1 MWNPSSQKTKMSQ
14 NPKTE
19 DSSQVEQPLLSHLFE
34 MRDRLLRAVIAIL
47 VIFLGAFYFANDI
60 YHIVATP
67 LMQHLPEGSSMIST
81 KPAGTFF
88 TPMKLALMMS
98 VFAAMPYILYQLWS
112 FVAPGLYAHERRL
125 VLPLV
130 VSSTLLFYAGM
141 AFAYYVVF
149 PLMFAF
155 FISVTPEGV
164 AVMTDIG
171 EYLDFILKIFFAFGV
186 AFEVPIATI
195 LLVYTGVTTPESLS
209 KKRPYIIV
217 GAFVIGMLLT
227 PPDIISQT
235 LLALPMWVLF
245 EIGLIASRYFV
256 GLKKKRDEEE
266 DQAYADSPLGTEEA
280 MDAELDRYE
289 TEQQATSKKRDDPEQ
304 K

>member
-1 MWNPSSQKTKMSQ
+1 MAQQDPNNNTQ
-14 NPKTE
+14 E
-19 DSSQVEQPLLSHLFE
+19 EQPLLNHLFE
-34 MRDRLLRAVIAIL
+34 MRDRLLRAVVAIL
-47 VIFLGAFYFANDI
+47 VVFLCAFYFANDI
-60 YHIVATP
+60 YHFVATP

-98 VFAAMPYILYQLWS
+98 IFVAMPFILYQLWA
-112 FVAPGLYAHERRL
+112 FVAPGLYAHERKL
-125 VLPLV
+125 IMPLV
-130 VSSTLLFYAGM
+130 ITSTLLFYAGM
-141 AFAYYVVF
+141 AFAYFVVF
-149 PLMFAF
+149 PLMFGF
-155 FISVTPEGV
+155 FIAVTPQDV

-195 LLVYTGVTTPESLS
+195 LLVYTGATTPESLA

-217 GAFVIGMLLT
+217 GAFVVGMMLT

-245 EIGLIASRYFV
+245 ELGLIASRYFV
-256 GLKKKRDEEE
+256 RMKQERQAAEE
-266 DQAYADSPLGTEEA
+266 APLDTPEA

-289 TEQQATSKKRDDPEQ
+289 SEQHATRKKHDDPEQ